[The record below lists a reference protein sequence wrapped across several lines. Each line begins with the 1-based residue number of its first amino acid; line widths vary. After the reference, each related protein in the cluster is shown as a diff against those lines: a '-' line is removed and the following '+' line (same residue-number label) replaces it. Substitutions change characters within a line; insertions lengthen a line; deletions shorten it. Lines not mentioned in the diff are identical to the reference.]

1 MWFSP
6 TSFLGCLKRA
16 SSSNASIC
24 NRPSSAPRRLSCR
37 SREAVPTRQH
47 VGMESTLPRIRACHG
62 LRRAYRGVTL
72 IELMVGVVVLSIIL
86 MFAVPSFRGAI
97 ASNRLTTSTNELVS
111 AVALARSEAIRRG
124 ARVTI
129 CKSADG
135 AACTTAGGWQQ
146 GWIVFT
152 DTTRAT
158 FDPSVDAGESVIVV
172 ARAHPAGVQIQGT
185 AAVANYLSFAADGTV
200 RTMTGTPL
208 TGRLQVCST
217 SGSLTDARRV
227 RELSVSSAGRL
238 ASSSPSTSAAC
249 EAPT

>member
-1 MWFSP
+1 
-6 TSFLGCLKRA
+6 
-16 SSSNASIC
+16 
-24 NRPSSAPRRLSCR
+24 
-37 SREAVPTRQH
+37 
-47 VGMESTLPRIRACHG
+47 MEITLPRMRARGG
-62 LRRAYRGVTL
+62 LRRADRGVTL

-86 MFAVPSFRGAI
+86 MFAVPSFRGTI
-97 ASNRLTTSTNELVS
+97 ASNRLTASTNELVS

-124 ARVTI
+124 SRVTI

-135 AACTTAGGWQQ
+135 ATCTTAGGWQQ

-172 ARAHPAGVQIQGT
+172 ASAHPAGVQIQGT
-185 AAVANYLSFAADGTV
+185 ATVANYLSFAADGTV

-217 SGSLTDARRV
+217 SSSLSDARRV
-227 RELSVSSAGRL
+227 RELSISTAGRL
-238 ASSSPSTSAAC
+238 ASTSPSTSVAC
-249 EAPT
+249 AAPT